1 MILDRPVRLNKKREL
16 IVDKR
21 DEPGIY
27 VPGQTFTWEK
37 AWFTVPIE
45 TPHDK
50 VMFLADRYQNKW
62 GKHLEGKGFTVLS
75 METPEIDLSPV
86 SNSAGEDRR
95 RYILHAKVS
104 RPPVTY
110 HVDVPD
116 KDVPLYQKAGY
127 TLQE

>member
-1 MILDRPVRLNKKREL
+1 MLLDRPVHLNKKREL

-21 DEPGIY
+21 DEPGLY
-27 VPGQTFTWEK
+27 VPGQEFTWDK
-37 AWFTVPIE
+37 AWFDVPIE

-62 GKHLEGKGFTVLS
+62 GKVLEGRGFTVLS
-75 METPEIDLSPV
+75 MSMPEIDLSTV
-86 SNSAGEDRR
+86 SNAAGEDRR
-95 RYILHAKVS
+95 RYILRAEVS
-104 RPPVTY
+104 RPPVTH

-127 TLQE
+127 ILQE

>member
-21 DEPGIY
+21 DEPGLY
-27 VPGQTFTWEK
+27 VPGQTFTWDK
-37 AWFTVPIE
+37 AHFTVPVE
-45 TPHDK
+45 KSDEY
-50 VMFLADRYQNKW
+50 VQFLADRYRNKW
-62 GKHLEGKGFTVLS
+62 GKHLEGKGFDVLW
-75 METPEIDLSPV
+75 MGMPEIDTSV
-86 SNSAGEDRR
+86 VANTVDTDRR
-95 RYILHAKVS
+95 KYILYAKVS
-104 RPPVTY
+104 RPPVTT